1 MAGALNMKFNPYPV
15 LLTTAALMFA
25 IVAFALTGTTATLV
39 KAGAVSV
46 DRDFVSFAAK
56 TRSSLEGGVLVAD
69 EPPGADVAH
78 HPDSRLA
85 VDDTVTKGAKE

>member
-1 MAGALNMKFNPYPV
+1 MKFNPYPV

-25 IVAFALTGTTATLV
+25 TVLFAQSRHGAALV

-46 DRDFVSFAAK
+46 DRDFSGFAAK
-56 TRSSLEGGVLVAD
+56 TWSSLKGGVLVAD
-69 EPPGADVAH
+69 GPSGSDVAH

-85 VDDTVTKGAKE
+85 AVDTLTKGAKE